1 MFRLIRIIVC
11 TMMLGTITWSSATAE
26 GTPTVNGTLIQSPV
40 LLKINQYYVL
50 FTAPSVPYIDEQ
62 RRLMIPLR
70 AVSELLGTHV
80 VYLPVERTASI
91 TKGNNQ
97 VEVTLGST
105 EIKYTHAEGTA
116 IDTSHAILD
125 TKPVLK
131 QGQIFIPAKALLDG
145 LHLKAIYEDS
155 LLSISVNDLADT
167 NSILG
172 SLDSIGGLEYKGQLR
187 PTSFSMNLPPA
198 GSNDKSIH
206 LTMTVKNISGQNLAA
221 GSDSDLWTGIATI
234 GGVGFDGAVPKGK
247 TIRPALAA
255 GESYEAERYM
265 NSAERSLKYIVVEQ

>member
-1 MFRLIRIIVC
+1 MVRLIRIIVC
-11 TMMLGTITWSSATAE
+11 TMMLGTITWSSTTAE
-26 GTPTVNGTLIQSPV
+26 GTPPVNGTLIQAPV

-62 RRLMIPLR
+62 HRLMIPLR

-80 VYLPVERTASI
+80 AYLPEERTASI
-91 TKGNNQ
+91 TKGNDQ

-105 EIKYTHAEGTA
+105 EIKYTHAEGPV
-116 IDTSHAILD
+116 IDTSHANLD

-145 LHLKAIYEDS
+145 LHLKAIYEDF
-155 LLSISVNDLADT
+155 LLSISVNDLVG
-167 NSILG
+167 I
-172 SLDSIGGLEYKGQLR
+172 DSIIGALDFMGGLEYKGQLR

-198 GSNDKSIH
+198 GSNDKSIR
-206 LTMTVKNISGQNLAA
+206 LIMTVKNISGQNLPA
-221 GSDSDLWTGIATI
+221 GSDDDLRTGKATI
-234 GGVGFDGAVPKGK
+234 GGVGFDGTVPKGK
-247 TIRPALAA
+247 MTRPALAA

-265 NSAERSLKYIVVEQ
+265 DSAEKSLKYIVVEQ